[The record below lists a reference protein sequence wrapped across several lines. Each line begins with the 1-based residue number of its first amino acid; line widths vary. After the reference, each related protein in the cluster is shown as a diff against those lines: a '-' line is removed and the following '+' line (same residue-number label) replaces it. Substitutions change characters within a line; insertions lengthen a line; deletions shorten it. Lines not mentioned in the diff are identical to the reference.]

1 MKRASPS
8 EKDQKLL
15 KILQEMESLQAQYP
29 EELLS
34 ARRASFLE
42 QVAQAAPVPEEQ
54 QQTSP
59 QDRQVIDH
67 LRDLG
72 SAPVEYPPRLLAARR
87 STYVRRIAWINFVSS
102 VASLWLA
109 IQKRIP
115 IPATPR
121 SRRTLGA
128 LSTSLLAASLVLAA
142 FVGYFFFQNQKTLFS
157 SLQPQY
163 GTVQSGQ
170 IITTSARAVRVIC
183 KPGAQPPLCLA
194 GEYKTDDG
202 LAYQG
207 NGSARPAVAK
217 DTMPGTGE
225 LYKAAYLNDGM
236 YGPGASWI
244 SNSTNSWIKIDLG
257 KATEINTVTFGRD
270 RLGKLTGHN
279 PGQFFVSLALTDNVY
294 ANGNNSNDNKEY
306 ETVFNS
312 KQAGFSGVISGAE
325 TVVAQFAP
333 REARYIKLTFENKG
347 TAIDEVQAFLKQ
359 PPLASSLPRTPA
371 KDKDK
376 NKGTDSPSAGSSA
389 LQATSP
395 SFPIL
400 TATSWPVDTATML
413 PTNTSM
419 PDDTVT
425 PAPTATEVPS
435 NTPVPTST
443 VVPTSTSVLADTDTP
458 IPSDTPLPPPTSTPV
473 PPDTATS
480 APPEPVLPTDAA
492 PTLSSS
498 DYLVGIP

>member
-15 KILQEMESLQAQYP
+15 KILKEMESLQVQYP
-29 EELLS
+29 EELLA
-34 ARRASFLE
+34 ARRTSFLE
-42 QVAQAAPVPEEQ
+42 QVAQSAPVPEEQ
-54 QQTSP
+54 QQTSL

-72 SAPVEYPPRLLAARR
+72 SVPAEYPPRLLAARR
-87 STYVRRIAWINFVSS
+87 STFVRRIAWINFVSTVVS
-102 VASLWLA
+102 VWQA
-109 IQKRIP
+109 IEKRIP
-115 IPATPR
+115 IPAFPWR
-121 SRRTLGA
+121 RRTLRTF
-128 LSTSLLAASLVLAA
+128 STSLLAASLALAV
-142 FVGYFFFQNQKTLFS
+142 FMGYFFFQNQKTIFS

-194 GEYKTDDG
+194 GEYKTDDA
-202 LAYQG
+202 LTYPG

-225 LYKAAYLNDGM
+225 LYKAAYVNDGL
-236 YGPGASWI
+236 YGPGASWV
-244 SNSTNSWIKIDLG
+244 SNSRNSWIKIDLG

-270 RLGKLTGHN
+270 RLGKVTGHN
-279 PGQFFVSLALTDNVY
+279 PGQFFISLALTDNVY
-294 ANGNNSNDNKEY
+294 ADGNNSNDNSEY
-306 ETVFNS
+306 ATVFNS
-312 KQAGFSGVISGAE
+312 KQAGFSGEISGAE

-359 PPLASSLPRTPA
+359 PPMASNLAHTPA
-371 KDKDK
+371 RDKDK
-376 NKGTDSPSAGSSA
+376 SKGSDSPSTNSTA

-395 SFPIL
+395 SFPVL
-400 TATSWPVDTATML
+400 TVTSWPVNTATSL
-413 PTNTSM
+413 PTTTPM
-419 PDDTVT
+419 PDDTAT
-425 PAPTATEVPS
+425 PFPTATEVPS

-443 VVPTSTSVLADTDTP
+443 DVPTSTSAPANTP
-458 IPSDTPLPPPTSTPV
+458 TSVPSDTPVPPPTDTPV

-480 APPEPVLPTDAA
+480 APTEPAVSTDVA
-492 PTLSSS
+492 PTISSY
-498 DYLVGIP
+498 DYPAGVP